1 MSKNWHRYVPKIKSV
16 LRYVASIAS
25 FKFAPHFHHKYPV
38 FGISKIQTFVSVSQ
52 TMYFAFKILNV
63 FQPISILLFP
73 TGDIFDQLIRSHLG
87 GFHPFI
93 GKYVSLSR
101 PERFDL
107 AAGTKLSNWNW
118 RKFQMWRD
126 CIDCPIEKVLQV
138 DQDEYCSFRDKKR
151 QMLSKAG
158 IWRRMAN
165 VSDLPSLSANST
177 ATKRR
182 HL

>member
-1 MSKNWHRYVPKIKSV
+1 MWHPLHYPKLHLVFIINIPYLANYFPQDSGPCLCISDFV
-16 LRYVASIAS
+16 LC
-25 FKFAPHFHHKYPV
+25 
-38 FGISKIQTFVSVSQ
+38 
-52 TMYFAFKILNV
+52 FKILNV
-63 FQPISILLFP
+63 FHPISIFLFP
-73 TGDIFDQLIRSHLG
+73 PGDIFDQLIRSHLG

>member
-1 MSKNWHRYVPKIKSV
+1 MWHPFHLPYLHRVFIINIPKLFFSRIQALVS
-16 LRYVASIAS
+16 ASL
-25 FKFAPHFHHKYPV
+25 
-38 FGISKIQTFVSVSQ
+38 TL
-52 TMYFAFKILNV
+52 YFAFKILNV
-63 FQPISILLFP
+63 FNPISIFLFP
-73 TGDIFDQLIRSHLG
+73 PSNIFDQLIRSHLG

-101 PERFDL
+101 PQRFDL

-138 DQDEYCSFRDKKR
+138 DQDEYCFFRDKKR